1 MARGGHSEGMTAWSS
16 DAELVA
22 AARAGDARAFGALVA
37 RHQQAACA
45 VACAASGDPASA
57 EDLAQEAFVVAWR
70 RLGALS
76 EPDRFGPWLCGI
88 VRNVARAARRHQ
100 RRHAPAATA
109 APERLGQIPA
119 EAPTPLEEAAA
130 REALGRAWAAL
141 GRLPRRHRE
150 SLVLYCRLGESHAQV
165 AAALGVSEEAVRQ
178 RLSRARRQ
186 LRDGVEAIERELAR
200 GRVRRALAPAV
211 IALIWARHAASA
223 RAATATT
230 TATATAT
237 ATGGVGA
244 GASSWLAAGAP
255 SIASVAAGAAAG
267 VMAAIALVMTGPGG
281 AAHGAADTEAAMAS
295 RSAAAKASSAE
306 APGAGSE
313 AAHADTPDA
322 VTREA
327 LAIPGEPVIE
337 HARRSDAH
345 RGARRDEAAASITA
359 APIIH
364 GPAVVTPLAAP
375 RRRGGAPQVAMPRE
389 APRPLL
395 RPAIR
400 FADLDLMP

>member
-1 MARGGHSEGMTAWSS
+1 MARGGHSEGMTARPS

-45 VACAASGDPASA
+45 VACAASGDPAGA

-76 EPDRFGPWLCGI
+76 DPDRFGPWLCGI

-100 RRHAPAATA
+100 RRHAPAGTA
-109 APERLGQIPA
+109 APERLDRIA
-119 EAPTPLEEAAA
+119 DEAPTPLEEAAA

-141 GRLPRRHRE
+141 GRLPQRHRE
-150 SLVLYCRLGESHAQV
+150 PLVLYCRLGGSHAQV

-186 LRDGVEAIERELAR
+186 LRDGVEAIEAELAR

-223 RAATATT
+223 RAATGAI
-230 TATATAT
+230 
-237 ATGGVGA
+237 GA
-244 GASSWLAAGAP
+244 GAPAWLAAGAP
-255 SIASVAAGAAAG
+255 SIGGVAASMAAG
-267 VMAAIALVMTGPGG
+267 VMAALALVMAAPGGLGPSPARHDAVNQQRPGADRRPGVSADSAKTPIPGG
-281 AAHGAADTEAAMAS
+281 AAL
-295 RSAAAKASSAE
+295 AAAA
-306 APGAGSE
+306 APGAFRG
-313 AAHADTPDA
+313 
-322 VTREA
+322 EA
-327 LAIPGEPVIE
+327 LAIPGDPVVE
-337 HARRSDAH
+337 HERR
-345 RGARRDEAAASITA
+345 RGPPRRGDAASITA
-359 APIIH
+359 APVIH
-364 GPAVVTPLAAP
+364 GPAVVTPAAAP
-375 RRRGGAPQVAMPRE
+375 LRRRGAPPAAMPRDE
-389 APRPLL
+389 PRPLL